1 MALII
6 DIETIGSDFDALD
19 EVTQQSLTR
28 WIERQADNDELK
40 YNVLLRDL
48 KEGLGFSPLTGE
60 IVAIGVFDTEKN
72 KGVVFYQA
80 PDVEQEDFSDA
91 NFTFKART
99 EEEMLQA
106 FWKGVLRYKTFVT
119 FNGRQFDLPFL
130 MIRSGVK
137 KVRPSLNLMTNR
149 YLNYQGNKTQH
160 IDLFDQLSF
169 YGAVRRKGSL
179 HLFCRAFGIKSPKED
194 GITGDDVGRLF
205 KEKQYK
211 EIAEYNSWDLVATQE
226 LYDTWKKYFQF

>member
-6 DIETIGSDFDALD
+6 DIETIGLDFDALD
-19 EVTQQSLTR
+19 EVTQKSLTR
-28 WIERQADNDELK
+28 WIERQSDNDELK

-60 IVAIGVFDTEKN
+60 IVALGLLDTERN
-72 KGVVFYQA
+72 KGVVYYQA
-80 PDVEQEDFSDA
+80 PDVEEADFSDA
-91 NFTFKART
+91 NITFKART
-99 EEEMLQA
+99 EKAMLEA
-106 FWKGVLRYKTFVT
+106 FWHGAPQYKTFVT

-130 MIRSGVK
+130 MVRSAVN
-137 KVRPSLNLMTNR
+137 KVRPSINLMANR
-149 YLNYQGNKTQH
+149 YLNYQNRGIQH

-179 HLFCRAFGIKSPKED
+179 HLFCRAMGIKSPKVG
-194 GITGDDVGRLF
+194 GITGDDVGQLF
-205 KEKQYK
+205 KEKQYR

-226 LYDTWKKYFQF
+226 LYSVWREYFKF